1 MARGGADAIVKH
13 AGRKA
18 MADAGMLALIIAA
31 FGLAA
36 AYARLCGGLLPPA
49 DRSHETDS

>member
-1 MARGGADAIVKH
+1 MACGGGNAIVKH

-18 MADAGMLALIIAA
+18 MADAGMLALIIVA

-36 AYARLCGGLLPPA
+36 AYARVCGGLLPSA
-49 DRSHETDS
+49 DRSRETDP